1 MRILRSLFGL
11 LKISKAIPAFSSGST
26 SAKDTVSNTAENA
39 PDILPMQHCG
49 NWKSTSG
56 VISSE
61 HPYAAGFGCMYTVT
75 SPEPIEFRIRKMEI
89 KVTEN
94 CLFDNIQLY
103 DGHKELGWICQLT
116 THFEIGQKSI
126 LATWQYILKATQE
139 SITALILNGDPK

>member
-26 SAKDTVSNTAENA
+26 SAKDTVDNTAENA

-49 NWKSTSG
+49 NWKSASG

-103 DGHKELGWICQLT
+103 DGHKELGWICQET
-116 THFEIGQKSI
+116 VHHKNMFFFI
-126 LATWQYILKATQE
+126 
-139 SITALILNGDPK
+139 